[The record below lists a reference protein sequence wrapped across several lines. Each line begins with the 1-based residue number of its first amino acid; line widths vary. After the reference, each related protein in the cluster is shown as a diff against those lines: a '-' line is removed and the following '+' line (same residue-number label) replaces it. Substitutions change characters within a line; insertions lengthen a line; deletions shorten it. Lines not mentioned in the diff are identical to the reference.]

1 MARRNPQE
9 TVAALRD
16 ELAEKEEY
24 IDDLEDKVDRLTGR
38 LARVQA
44 IADVE
49 DIVDGDDDDED
60 ADGEDD
66 SEDEDEDEDDDDD
79 E

>member
-9 TVAALRD
+9 TLAALRD
-16 ELAEKEEY
+16 ELAEKDEL

-44 IADVE
+44 IADVD
-49 DIVDGDDDDED
+49 DIVEDEDADEGTDDDDDED
-60 ADGEDD
+60 EDGE
-66 SEDEDEDEDDDDD
+66 
-79 E
+79 